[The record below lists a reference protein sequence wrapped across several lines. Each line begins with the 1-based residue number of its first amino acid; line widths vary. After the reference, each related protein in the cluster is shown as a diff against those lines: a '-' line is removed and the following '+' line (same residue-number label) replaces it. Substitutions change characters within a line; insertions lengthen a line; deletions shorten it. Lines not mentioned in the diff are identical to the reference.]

1 MKIPVVIQHRHVHLS
16 EQDAAALFGDG
27 YEFTSVGGIGHRGQ
41 YVYKETVTIVGKN
54 GHFEHVRV
62 LGPHREQT
70 QVELSASDAH
80 AIGINAPVRLSG
92 DLSRSGSCTIR
103 GVSGELKGTYTTIIP
118 ARHLHCGQ
126 THAKELGL
134 THDDVVHLAP
144 HTRPE
149 TRIEHV
155 TVRVHPTF
163 STELHITSDE
173 AAEFWLQGGDHV
185 ILCE

>member
-16 EQDAAALFGDG
+16 EQDASELFGPG
-27 YEFTSVGGIGHRGQ
+27 YEFTHVNDLGHRGQ
-41 YVYKETVTIVGKN
+41 HVYKETVTIVGAN
-54 GHFEHVRV
+54 GVFEHVRV

-80 AIGINAPVRLSG
+80 ALGINAPVRLSG
-92 DLSRSGSCTIR
+92 DLSRSASCTIK
-103 GVSGELKGTYTTIIP
+103 GVVGDVRGTYTTIIP

-126 THAKELGL
+126 TSAATLGVS
-134 THDDVVHLAP
+134 HDDVVHCAADG
-144 HTRPE
+144 RPDA
-149 TRIEHV
+149 RIEHV
-155 TVRVHPTF
+155 AVRVHPTF